1 MQKKIVSILAGVM
14 AALIVF
20 GIIAMAVPYIIG

>member
-14 AALIVF
+14 AALMVF
-20 GIIAMAVPYIIG
+20 GLIAMVVPYIV